1 MSSLSGNK
9 VGNLMLRLKTILIA
23 APVVSGVLLEA
34 AVAQASGHGG
44 GGGAFHGGGGFHLA
58 PHPTAVLAFAVVHL
72 WGVLVSLCAAA
83 MIGGAIAA
91 RYDAPR
97 YQYHFPPG
105 VRYSVPSGHYS
116 PPDCN
121 PVQSV

>member
-1 MSSLSGNK
+1 
-9 VGNLMLRLKTILIA
+9 MLRLKTILIA
-23 APVVSGVLLEA
+23 APVVAGVLLGA
-34 AVAQASGHGG
+34 PVAQASGHGG
-44 GGGAFHGGGGFHLA
+44 GGAAFHGGGFHLA

-105 VRYSVPSGHYS
+105 VCYPVPSGHYS

-121 PVQSV
+121 AVQSV

>member
-1 MSSLSGNK
+1 
-9 VGNLMLRLKTILIA
+9 MLRLKTILIA
-23 APVVSGVLLEA
+23 APVVAGVLLGA

-44 GGGAFHGGGGFHLA
+44 GGGALHGGGGFHGGGFHLA
-58 PHPTAVLAFAVVHL
+58 PHPTAVLAFAVAHL

-97 YQYHFPPG
+97 YQYHFPAG
-105 VRYSVPSGHYS
+105 VCCPVPSGHCP
-116 PPDCN
+116 PPD
-121 PVQSV
+121 

>member
-1 MSSLSGNK
+1 
-9 VGNLMLRLKTILIA
+9 MLRLKIILIA
-23 APVVSGVLLEA
+23 APVVAGVLLGA

-44 GGGAFHGGGGFHLA
+44 GGGTFHGGSGFHSA
-58 PHPTAVLAFAVVHL
+58 PHRTAGLAFAVAHL
-72 WGVLVSLCAAA
+72 WGVFVSLGAAA

-97 YQYHFPPG
+97 YQCHFPPG
-105 VRYSVPSGHYS
+105 VGYTVSSGHCP